1 MVLVRSGGVPG
12 NRWLSL
18 AGEVWT
24 WPVCDRRVELDS
36 LAMAGEPAAQHAP
49 KRATYQD
56 VLDAPPFMVAEVLD
70 GVLYT
75 HPRPA
80 GPHTEAASVLGM
92 DLGSAFH
99 RGRNGPGG
107 WIILFEPELHFG
119 DDILV
124 PDLAGWRRER
134 LPNVP
139 NAAFIELAPDWA
151 CEVLSK
157 STALID
163 RKRKLPIYAREG
175 VAHIWLIDPVA
186 RVLETYR
193 LGDDGYVLD
202 GAYGEQERVRLEPFA
217 AIELELAA
225 LWPDPPES

>member
-1 MVLVRSGGVPG
+1 
-12 NRWLSL
+12 
-18 AGEVWT
+18 
-24 WPVCDRRVELDS
+24 
-36 LAMAGEPAAQHAP
+36 MAGEPAS

-56 VLDAPPFMVAEVLD
+56 VLDAPEHMVAEVLD

-92 DLGSAFH
+92 ELGRAFH
-99 RGRNGPGG
+99 RGRGGPGG
-107 WIILFEPELHFG
+107 WIILDEPELHL
-119 DDILV
+119 DEDILV

-134 LPNVP
+134 LPSVP
-139 NAAFIELAPDWA
+139 ATAYIELAPDWV

-157 STALID
+157 RTALLD
-163 RKRKLPIYAREG
+163 RKRKLPIYARKG
-175 VAHIWLIDPVA
+175 VSHLWFVDPVA

-193 LGDDGYVLD
+193 LEAGNYVFD
-202 GAYGEQERVRLEPFA
+202 GAYGEHDRARIEPFA

-225 LWPDPPES
+225 LWPDPPQD